1 MKNLMIAAV
10 AALPLLAAPAL
21 AQSMGGHGTHG
32 NHADM
37 AKGVHADATLNKMMD
52 GKANISH
59 GPIPDIGWPAMT
71 MDLPFLE
78 GAEIGDVS
86 EGQPVML
93 MLEKGHDGMYGIKA
107 MMPK

>member
-1 MKNLMIAAV
+1 MKKLMILAA

-21 AQSMGGHGTHG
+21 AQSTGGHGTHG
-32 NHADM
+32 THSNMQH
-37 AKGVHADATLNKMMD
+37 GVHADATLNKMMD
-52 GKANISH
+52 GKANVSH

-78 GAEIGDVS
+78 GAEIGKVS
-86 EGQPVML
+86 DGQPVML
-93 MLEKGHDGMYGIKA
+93 MLEKGPDGMFGIKA